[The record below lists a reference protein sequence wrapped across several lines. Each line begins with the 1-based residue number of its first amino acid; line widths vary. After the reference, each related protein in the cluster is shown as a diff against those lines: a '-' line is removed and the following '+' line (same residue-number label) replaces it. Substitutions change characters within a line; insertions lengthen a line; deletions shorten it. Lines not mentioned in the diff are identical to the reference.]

1 MLNLSLLTS
10 VEGISNS
17 SVIQNDEDLDKA
29 LQDFIANIL
38 KAIDVEI
45 RHLVNTKYEGIIV
58 TPVDTDSSTEE
69 GVHLL
74 MSRKLGRKLKNIGDM
89 HVLWGNLQEAI
100 VTYTEAIEE
109 ASATNDYCWSSGARC
124 GKATAIYLQ

>member
-1 MLNLSLLTS
+1 LAIYFPEDDSEIESANREYASILSANKRMLNLSLLTS

-89 HVLWGNLQEAI
+89 HVL
-100 VTYTEAIEE
+100 
-109 ASATNDYCWSSGARC
+109 
-124 GKATAIYLQ
+124 